1 MFNALIIYLSWFSIN
16 VNVLTL
22 FIDVNHKIQNTTK
35 QKQSHLKVT
44 FTLIYL
50 ADAFIQSD
58 FQERG
63 LQKCIGQWS

>member
-1 MFNALIIYLSWFSIN
+1 M
-16 VNVLTL
+16 LTL

-63 LQKCIGQWS
+63 LQKCIGQ